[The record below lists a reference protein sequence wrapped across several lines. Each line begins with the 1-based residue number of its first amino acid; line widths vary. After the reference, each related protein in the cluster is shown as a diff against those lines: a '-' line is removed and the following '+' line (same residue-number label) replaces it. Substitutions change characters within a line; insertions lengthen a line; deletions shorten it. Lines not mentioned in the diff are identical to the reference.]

1 MYVPIEQNKI
11 NVDVYCLIY
20 IFKLI
25 RRSGNNYVFTFRQ
38 MATRKPFLFSARRR
52 HVNNETLGL
61 AIAVQRVICETFFFL
76 NRCQQMR

>member
-1 MYVPIEQNKI
+1 VYVPIEQNKI

-25 RRSGNNYVFTFRQ
+25 RRPGNNYVFTFRQ
-38 MATRKPFLFSARRR
+38 LATRKPFLFSARRR

-61 AIAVQRVICETFFFL
+61 ASAVQRVICETFFL
-76 NRCQQMR
+76 NR